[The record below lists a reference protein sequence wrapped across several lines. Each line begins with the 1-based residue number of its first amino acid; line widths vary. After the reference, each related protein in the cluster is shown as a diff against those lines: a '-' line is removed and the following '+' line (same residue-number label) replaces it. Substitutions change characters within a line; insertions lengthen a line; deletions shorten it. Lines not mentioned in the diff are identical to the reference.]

1 MSFLSSLASLVEFLS
16 EEKSSLLKL
25 VEWLKQT
32 KTVEHANFIDAAIYS
47 FPSKHDFSI
56 FTHRDARVLDTVCQH
71 SRDI

>member
-32 KTVEHANFIDAAIYS
+32 KTVEQANFIDTAIYS
-47 FPSKHDFSI
+47 FSSKHEFK
-56 FTHRDARVLDTVCQH
+56 LKL
-71 SRDI
+71 